1 MNEKVLH
8 VPSHGSMESGDAFCL
23 LNVQGVRCV
32 IVFQMT
38 IAKDHPV
45 KMQGLRVISG
55 RFADVGRQYLVFVT
69 PMYGKL
75 CEPQNLLTTD
85 NKVAKNFNGVQ
96 GFRDSQ
102 YKMEMEMEVEVC
114 VTR

>member
-1 MNEKVLH
+1 MFAECA
-8 VPSHGSMESGDAFCL
+8 GSAVCDCFP
-23 LNVQGVRCV
+23 N
-32 IVFQMT
+32 
-38 IAKDHPV
+38 DPV

-75 CEPQNLLTTD
+75 CKPQNLLTTD

-96 GFRDSQ
+96 GFRQFQ
-102 YKMEMEMEVEVC
+102 YKMEIEMEMEVC